1 MLFSEKIKCL
11 MRRNGITQR
20 ELADKIGVNQ
30 PTVSRWFNGQM
41 PYSKAIKL
49 LSSEFKIPAEFFFN
63 DNLTEEEF
71 ISKLNQFY
79 TEKTV
84 KDLARMIPNQDF
96 DSFINQFD
104 RLYKI
109 NTSSDKKEL
118 LRSFLSLD
126 SEIVFKIAQNLVLLG
141 SSVSAA
147 QIFFICDMIKNL
159 NNSTELAKR
168 LEKELKDN

>member
-1 MLFSEKIKCL
+1 

-71 ISKLNQFY
+71 ILKLNQFY
-79 TEKTV
+79 TKKTV
-84 KDLARMIPNQDF
+84 ND
-96 DSFINQFD
+96 
-104 RLYKI
+104 
-109 NTSSDKKEL
+109 
-118 LRSFLSLD
+118 
-126 SEIVFKIAQNLVLLG
+126 
-141 SSVSAA
+141 VS
-147 QIFFICDMIKNL
+147 QKGCVRQGGH
-159 NNSTELAKR
+159 SR
-168 LEKELKDN
+168 